1 MMTIHSSK
9 GLEFPNV
16 FVVGFSEGI
25 FPSAKT
31 IEERKQLGLEEER
44 RLCYVAI
51 TRAEQRLFLLDSE
64 GYSQNGKEKLPSRF
78 LKEIGEEN
86 YIRIGNISKEL
97 QDEMDRLADDLSDAP
112 IQDSIAI
119 GEEVTHPAF
128 GVGKII
134 DYGKNNSYIVK
145 FEKLSSERVLSK
157 DFFNKARTLPKVSL
171 QSDETTD
178 NSLEGYE
185 AVDEQTVPEYIE
197 KKSNSQQGSYE
208 EENPVQSPDLSECE
222 NLWKREDVPKEG
234 WFCVGVTDLGAPVGV
249 CQMCG
254 HQIIRYVHHMCH
266 LHYHSL
272 TDLLHHH

>member
-1 MMTIHSSK
+1 M
-9 GLEFPNV
+9 
-16 FVVGFSEGI
+16 
-25 FPSAKT
+25 
-31 IEERKQLGLEEER
+31 
-44 RLCYVAI
+44 
-51 TRAEQRLFLLDSE
+51 
-64 GYSQNGKEKLPSRF
+64 
-78 LKEIGEEN
+78 
-86 YIRIGNISKEL
+86 
-97 QDEMDRLADDLSDAP
+97 
-112 IQDSIAI
+112 
-119 GEEVTHPAF
+119 
-128 GVGKII
+128 
-134 DYGKNNSYIVK
+134 
-145 FEKLSSERVLSK
+145 LSK